1 MKFAHAAICCLT
13 LAACHQHD
21 LGTGAN
27 TVEREYARSA
37 DKIWSAAVESAKD
50 AGLAVLSER
59 KDGLGGTLVAQ
70 RATGEEVRVVV
81 TPLHETRS
89 KATVRVGPGDLTLA
103 RLLHE
108 RIAENAGMGDARAGF
123 FGGDS
128 EEGSYAA
135 DVATCGSAARRT
147 MYALKYE
154 IVRETNGRIDARASG
169 STPVGV
175 EWVSIKGKTRV
186 TFIAGEAKSAEHR
199 EMARRM
205 KEEFET
211 NAGILK
217 N

>member
-1 MKFAHAAICCLT
+1 MKFACAAICLS

-27 TVEREYARSA
+27 TVEREYARSS
-37 DKIWSAAVESAKD
+37 DRVWSAAVESAKD
-50 AGLAVLSER
+50 AGLVIVSENV
-59 KDGLGGTLVAQ
+59 DALGGTLMAR

-81 TPLHETRS
+81 SPLHATRS
-89 KATVRVGPGDLTLA
+89 KASVRVGPGDLTLA

-108 RIAENAGMGDARAGF
+108 RIAENAGMGEAKGGF

-128 EEGSYAA
+128 EEAFYAA
-135 DVATCGSAARRT
+135 DVAACGSAARRT
-147 MYALKYE
+147 MYALKYD
-154 IVRETNGRIDARASG
+154 IVREASGRIDARSG
-169 STPVGV
+169 DSTPVGI
-175 EWVSIKGKTRV
+175 EWVTIKGKTRV
-186 TFIAGEAKSAEHR
+186 TFFAGDSKKDEHR
-199 EMARRM
+199 AMIRRM